1 MRGFATTPH
10 PKAAA
15 ATVGEISAARISHTE
30 NAWLFT
36 RTTEPRRLVG
46 GTACEVIG
54 SREYEAYEIVKL
66 VEWLADRKAGYPSLK
81 QFEGGA
87 NWPNAHEQQFA
98 RGTRQSS
105 PERAA
110 HIERANNAA
119 YHGDIDGDSG
129 Y

>member
-1 MRGFATTPH
+1 MHRRRTRKRQPRLSA
-10 PKAAA
+10 KSARRASR
-15 ATVGEISAARISHTE
+15 ILSAARISHTE

-87 NWPNAHEQQFA
+87 NWPERQPGDPAPPVQY
-98 RGTRQSS
+98 RTR
-105 PERAA
+105 
-110 HIERANNAA
+110 
-119 YHGDIDGDSG
+119 SG
-129 Y
+129 

>member
-66 VEWLADRKAGYPSLK
+66 VEWLADRKAGYPSLMK
-81 QFEGGA
+81 FEHGA
-87 NWPNAHEQQFA
+87 NWPHFPYP
-98 RGTRQSS
+98 TD
-105 PERAA
+105 RAKCSGCEGA
-110 HIERANNAA
+110 TWGHRNGVAN
-119 YHGDIDGDSG
+119 G
-129 Y
+129 YA